1 MKLFSNNY
9 DFDYPWERVT
19 AANWQKYPNAVSTH
33 VVAVDVLRREL
44 QDSGNVLVSERL
56 LTVQQKV
63 PRWILLV
70 LGGSNVSYVREV
82 STVNLRDRTLVLRSC
97 NLNYVNLLRVYET
110 VEYTPHPADPRN
122 KTLFAQQAQ
131 ITAGGKFGRLVN
143 RLEDWSVQR
152 FGDNAQKGK
161 DGFDSVLRLLS
172 AQWDEGV
179 ARVTE
184 TVDDLDLDNLGAQ
197 MAQRVGDINAAAEQ
211 AVRESLRKFTILS
224 DYQDLFSDTFDET
237 RRRH

>member
-1 MKLFSNNY
+1 MKLFANTY

-19 AANWQKYPNAVSTH
+19 AANWQKYPNAISTH
-33 VVAVDVLRREL
+33 VVAVDVLRREV

-63 PRWILLV
+63 PRWIMMV

-82 STVNLRDRTLVLRSC
+82 STVNLRDRTLKLHSC

-110 VEYTPHPADPRN
+110 VEYTPHPTDPVN

-143 RLEDWSVQR
+143 TLEEWSVQR
-152 FGDNAQKGK
+152 FGDNAQKG
-161 DGFDSVLRLLS
+161 
-172 AQWDEGV
+172 
-179 ARVTE
+179 
-184 TVDDLDLDNLGAQ
+184 
-197 MAQRVGDINAAAEQ
+197 
-211 AVRESLRKFTILS
+211 
-224 DYQDLFSDTFDET
+224 
-237 RRRH
+237 